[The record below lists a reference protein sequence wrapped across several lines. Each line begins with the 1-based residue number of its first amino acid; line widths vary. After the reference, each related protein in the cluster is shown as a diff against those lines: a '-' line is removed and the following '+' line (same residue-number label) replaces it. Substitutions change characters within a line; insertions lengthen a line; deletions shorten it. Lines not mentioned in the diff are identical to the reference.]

1 VAVAARRIIPAELSW
16 RLVRQ
21 ASGRLTWG
29 VADQGMSSLTN
40 FLLSIFVA
48 RTLGV
53 TQFGAFSLAYLTF
66 GIAINAS
73 RGLSIEPL
81 LIRFSGT
88 DLPTWRRATAGSTG
102 TALLV
107 GLASGV
113 CAFAA
118 GSVVGGATGLAF
130 IALGLTLPGLLLQD
144 SWRYSFFALGRG
156 HLAFINDTIWAA
168 IQIPVLLFLKI
179 SGHANVFWF
188 VLAWGGGAT
197 VGAVIGALQARVM
210 PSMRDATQWL
220 VRHRDLGPRYL
231 AENTGGNATDTVRG
245 YGVSYILGL
254 AAVGYIQAT
263 NVLMG
268 PFKIIFFG
276 IGLITIP
283 EAARVLRRSPRR
295 LPLFCVALSTGLTG
309 MALAWGV
316 VLLVALPLGLGH
328 LMLGSLWRPT
338 YPLVLPATLGVM
350 AMCAS
355 TGAGVGLHGLGAA
368 RRSLRAVILTSV
380 LIVAGSL
387 AGAVTGGTLG
397 TMRFYAAAS
406 WLGTLVC
413 WWQFQQALHESGTV
427 RVPRWSLWPRSPG
440 RHHRRTGPHLM
451 HHRRT
456 RTGAA
461 RRH

>member
-397 TMRFYAAAS
+397 TMRLYAAAS

-427 RVPRWSLWPRSPG
+427 RVPRWSLWPRSAG

-456 RTGAA
+456 RTGAV